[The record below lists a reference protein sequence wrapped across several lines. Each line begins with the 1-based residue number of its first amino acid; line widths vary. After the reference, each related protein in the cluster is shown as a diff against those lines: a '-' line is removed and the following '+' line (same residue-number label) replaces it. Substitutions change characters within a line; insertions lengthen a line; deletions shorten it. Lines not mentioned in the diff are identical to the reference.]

1 MARSKTTKTRTTL
14 TYETLPAL
22 FTGICNAIRAKTGGT
37 DPINHQDIPASI
49 EAIPTGKAIDVS
61 TMTTPVVNNS
71 YSSAYSITAAK
82 SGLLTVF
89 GTYLNADW
97 NNVLASSVTINGTAA
112 TFSTKK
118 IAGLGTANLTL
129 GITCV
134 KVTEGDVV
142 VINHAGGVYHDY
154 YYIEE
159 V

>member
-1 MARSKTTKTRTTL
+1 MAKAKTKKTRNAL

-22 FTGICNAIRAKTGGT
+22 FTGICDAIRTKTGGT
-37 DPINHQDIPASI
+37 DPINHQDIPTSI
-49 EAIPTGKAIDVS
+49 ANIPKGKSIDVT
-61 TMTTPVVNNS
+61 TMTNPVVNNTYSGS
-71 YSSAYSITAAK
+71 YAISATK

-89 GTYLNADW
+89 ATYLNADW
-97 NNVLASSVTINGTAA
+97 NNVLASGVTINGVAA
-112 TFSTKK
+112 PFATKK
-118 IAGLGTANLTL
+118 IANFGGNGMSL

-134 KVTEGDVV
+134 KVTEGDAV

>member
-1 MARSKTTKTRTTL
+1 MGRKKNTRNAL

-22 FTGICNAIRAKTGGT
+22 FTGICDAIRTKTGGT
-37 DPINHQDIPASI
+37 DPINHQDIPTAI
-49 EAIPTGKAIDVS
+49 GTIPTGKSLDVS

-97 NNVLASSVTINGTAA
+97 GNVVASSVTVNGVAA
-112 TFSTKK
+112 PFSSKK
-118 IAGLGTANLTL
+118 IASFGTANLTL

-134 KVTEGDVV
+134 KVTEGDAV